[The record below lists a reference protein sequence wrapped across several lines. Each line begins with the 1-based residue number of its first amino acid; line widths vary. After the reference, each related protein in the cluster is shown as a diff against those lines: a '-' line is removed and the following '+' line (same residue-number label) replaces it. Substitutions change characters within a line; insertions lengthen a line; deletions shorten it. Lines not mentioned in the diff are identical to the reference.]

1 MNLLSINCSI
11 FSENWSQL
19 EVLQIC
25 RNKLKSLPQQLMRCT
40 KLRRLYLNSNEI
52 NLHGLPRGIFN
63 LEKLEVFSA
72 ADNNLET
79 IPDALCRLGSLKVL
93 NLNKNRLLTLP
104 EAIHFLQLKELDV
117 SDNPDFVMPPKP
129 KECQKG
135 SGPAFYNIDFSL
147 ANQLKLAGQVA
158 PEQPAATTD
167 MQQKRAARIRRLNKP
182 EQRNPS
188 ASGGS
193 SETVLR
199 GMRETAK
206 RKNALD
212 SNASNNGYHNDNEE
226 IAGRRWD
233 EQIERPQLDYSEF
246 FEESIGQI
254 QGMTC
259 WEIEN
264 FVPKQLERQLN
275 GTFYSGDCY
284 IVLYTVE
291 ELSGSMEWSIY
302 FWIGKDATVGM
313 TNERERIMD
322 GWIDFSWINKHV
334 QQCML

>member
-1 MNLLSINCSI
+1 
-11 FSENWSQL
+11 
-19 EVLQIC
+19 
-25 RNKLKSLPQQLMRCT
+25 MRCT
-40 KLRRLYLNSNEI
+40 KLRRLYLNTNQI

-117 SDNPDFVMPPKP
+117 SDNPDFVMPSKP

-147 ANQLKLAGQVA
+147 SHQLKLAGQVA
-158 PEQPAATTD
+158 PEQPTASTD

-188 ASGGS
+188 AGSSGS

-212 SNASNNGYHNDNEE
+212 SNMGNNGHHNDNEE

-233 EQIERPQLDYSEF
+233 EQIERPQLNYSEF
-246 FEESIGQI
+246 FDENIGQVS
-254 QGMTC
+254 GVTC

-264 FVPKQLERQLN
+264 FVPKHLESQLN

-284 IVLYTVE
+284 IVLNTIE
-291 ELSGSMEWSIY
+291 ELSGSMDWNIY
-302 FWIGKDATVGM
+302 FWIGKDATVGFEEHAKEKTM
-313 TNERERIMD
+313 K
-322 GWIDFSWINKHV
+322 F
-334 QQCML
+334 